1 VSCAGTH
8 DVARTSCKNPQRRSI
23 ATNWDDVRYVL
34 AVAKAGSLAKTAK
47 ALGVDRT
54 TVGRRVEALE
64 EALGVRLFTRTSSGY
79 VPTADAERLLP
90 VMRSVEDAVIALERG
105 VHARKSTINGVV
117 RVTSPETL
125 GCLYLAPRLA
135 RLRHQHPSLAIEL
148 SSTGTVL
155 DLARREADL
164 AVRMFTSA
172 HESLVVRR
180 VGSLRHDLY
189 ASREYVAKR
198 PVRKPSELR
207 DHPLLSSEAPSRGK
221 RPGALD
227 ARWLDR
233 LSGGARPTLVCDLSM
248 ALLAACREGAG
259 IAVLPRYVRDAEAEL
274 VHLPMPDP
282 PSEPIWITVH
292 RDMRDTPRVRVVLDH
307 LAACLTADATL
318 LDGR

>member
-1 VSCAGTH
+1 M
-8 DVARTSCKNPQRRSI
+8 
-23 ATNWDDVRYVL
+23 NWDDVRYVL
-34 AVAKAGSLAKTAK
+34 ALAKAGSLAKTAK
-47 ALGVDRT
+47 ALGVDHT

-64 EALGVRLFTRTSSGY
+64 EALGVRLFTRTSAGY

-90 VMRSVEDAVIALERG
+90 EMRSVEDAVIALERG
-105 VHARKSTINGVV
+105 VHARKSAIDGVV
-117 RVTSPETL
+117 RVTSPETF
-125 GCLYLAPRLA
+125 GCVYLAPRLA
-135 RLRHQHPSLAIEL
+135 MLRHEHPSLAIEL

-164 AVRMFTSA
+164 AVRMFKSA

-180 VGSLRHDLY
+180 VGALRYGLY
-189 ASREYVAKR
+189 ASRDYVAKR

-221 RPGALD
+221 KPGALD
-227 ARWLDR
+227 ARWLDQ
-233 LSGGARPTLVCDLSM
+233 LSGGARPALVCDLSM

-259 IAVLPRYVRDAEAEL
+259 IAVLPRYVGDAEATL
-274 VHLPMPDP
+274 VHLPMPEP

-307 LAACLTADATL
+307 VASCVARDAAL
-318 LDGR
+318 LNGR